1 MQTPVDIQVSEGI
14 VQITLNRPE
23 RRNALSFEMA
33 HTVSET
39 LDELDARS
47 DLQVAIITGA
57 GGCFQLG
64 DGHQGLRREWSATL
78 AAGAWRAR
86 SG

>member
-57 GGCFQLG
+57 GGCFSSG
-64 DGHQGLRREWSATL
+64 MDIKDFAEWSATL